1 MLLDSSYIVAQM
13 VFLSFTSLQG
23 QVAAI
28 YITLGLCCQGS
39 LQFTRQVALECPVLN
54 YPVSV
59 LLANWRHKMRKS
71 RVAANTSLL
80 MLILVV
86 LY

>member
-28 YITLGLCCQGS
+28 YNTSGLCCQGS

-54 YPVSV
+54 YPVSF
-59 LLANWRHKMRKS
+59 LSANSRHKMRKS
-71 RVAANTSLL
+71 KVAANILLL